1 MRLFIE
7 PITGGFAL
15 HSANESDVAFVPD
28 DGAKDP
34 EALATLFSLA
44 GELKQHLAGL
54 VTIVQSQPELSEW
67 PELVQAAHEAER
79 TLKELG

>member
-1 MRLFIE
+1 MRLYIE
-7 PITGGFAL
+7 SVPSGYAL
-15 HSANESDVAFVPD
+15 HSATESDIALVPD

-44 GELKQHLAGL
+44 PELKTHLAGL
-54 VTIVQSQPELSEW
+54 VTIVQGQPELGEW
-67 PELVQAAHEAER
+67 PELVQAAGEAER